1 MAVKLRDY
9 KCSPYSSNKVHV
21 EVMLYDV
28 IVSIFWG
35 IGLIVQCSMG
45 RKQPVNALWDGIEF
59 CYVTVIHVSYC

>member
-35 IGLIVQCSMG
+35 IGLLLSNVQWAANS
-45 RKQPVNALWDGIEF
+45 P
-59 CYVTVIHVSYC
+59 